1 MTSKLAIGCAGLLV
15 VGVAGAAGASYFAYH
30 KLTSAVAPITDL
42 ASVAGIERSIRK
54 QGPYSP
60 PASGEPSPAQ
70 VRRLVEIQQAV
81 RARLGTRADEF
92 YHRYR
97 RYFEPVNG
105 KTAAVGGAA
114 DSALLGFRMSLDLA
128 GIYVDGKRA
137 QADALNRAGAS
148 LEEYRWTRSR
158 VYAAIGVPIL
168 TVDISG
174 MVADVTEGR
183 QPTMPAAPLSDAPA
197 GSPAMRAMV
206 EPHRKALEE
215 NAGLAFFDL

>member
-1 MTSKLAIGCAGLLV
+1 VTSKLAFGCVGLLV

-30 KLTSAVAPITDL
+30 KVTSAVAPITGL
-42 ASVAGIERSIRK
+42 ASVAGIERSIRE

-60 PASGEPSPAQ
+60 PPSGEPSPAQ
-70 VRRLVEIQQAV
+70 VRRLIEIQQAV

-97 RYFEPVNG
+97 RYFEPVDG
-105 KTAAVGGAA
+105 KTAAVGGEL
-114 DSALLGFRMSLDLA
+114 DSALLGFRMSLDIA

-158 VYAAIGVPIL
+158 VYAALGVPIL
-168 TVDISG
+168 TVDIMG
-174 MVADVTEGR
+174 IVADVAEGR
-183 QPTMPAAPLSDAPA
+183 QPAMPAYPLSDVPA
-197 GSPAMRAMV
+197 GSPGMRAMV
-206 EPHRKALEE
+206 APHRKALEE
-215 NAGLAFFDL
+215 NVGLAFFDL